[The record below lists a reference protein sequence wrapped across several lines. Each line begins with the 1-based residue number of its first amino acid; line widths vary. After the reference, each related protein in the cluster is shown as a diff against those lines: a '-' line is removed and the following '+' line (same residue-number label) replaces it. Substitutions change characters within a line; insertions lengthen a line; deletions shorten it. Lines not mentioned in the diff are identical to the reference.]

1 VRQLFRLRQL
11 LRRLPDNA
19 VLKIEGAHGYPIDYD
34 YCKGYGLCVSE
45 YPAGAITME
54 PEMT

>member
-11 LRRLPDNA
+11 LWRCPADA
-19 VLKIEGAHGYPIDYD
+19 VLQIEGAHGYAINYD

-45 YPAGAITME
+45 CPAGAITME
-54 PEMT
+54 LEMT

>member
-1 VRQLFRLRQL
+1 MRQLFRLRQL